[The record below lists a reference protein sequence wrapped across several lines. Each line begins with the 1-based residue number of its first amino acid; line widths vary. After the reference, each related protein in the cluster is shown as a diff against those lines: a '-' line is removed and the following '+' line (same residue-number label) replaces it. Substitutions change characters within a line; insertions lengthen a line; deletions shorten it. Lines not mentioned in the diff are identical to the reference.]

1 MLSNHIAGR
10 IVGLLLAAAVPALA
24 QTPTLV
30 DRGYREMYNLQFA
43 KAHET
48 FRQWQAE
55 HPDDPIAPASDAAA
69 YLFSEFD
76 RLHVLEVEL
85 FVDDAKFES
94 RGGATPDPA
103 ARNGFEMGLARSNE
117 MAKRMLARDPDSAD
131 ALFAMTL
138 ADGLRADYLS
148 LIERRDL
155 AALGYVKSGRGWAEK
170 LLAKHPDYCDGY
182 VALGVENYLLSLKPA
197 PLRWFLRLAGAQ
209 TDKQTGID
217 KLGIAAEKGRYLLPF
232 ARLLLAVAAVRDGDR
247 ARGAQWL
254 QWLAQ
259 QFPQN
264 HLYSRELAKIEP
276 AAAPSRSAP

>member
-1 MLSNHIAGR
+1 MAGR
-10 IVGLLLAAAVPALA
+10 VVGLLLAAAVPALA

-55 HPDDPIAPASDAAA
+55 HPDDPIGPASDAAA

-94 RGGATPDPA
+94 RSEARPDQA
-103 ARNGFEMGLARSNE
+103 ARQGFELGLARSNE
-117 MAKRMLARDPDSAD
+117 VAKRTLAHDPDNAD
-131 ALFAMTL
+131 ALFAMAL
-138 ADGLRADYLS
+138 VDGLRADYLS

-155 AALGYVKSGRGWAEK
+155 AALSYVKSGRGWAEK
-170 LLAKHPDYCDGY
+170 LLTKHPDYCDGY
-182 VALGVENYLLSLKPA
+182 LAVGVENYLLSLKPA
-197 PLRWFLRLAGAQ
+197 PLRWLLRMSGAQ

-217 KLGIAAEKGRYLLPF
+217 KLRITAEKGRYLLPY

-247 ARGAQWL
+247 GRGVQLL

-264 HLYSRELAKIEP
+264 QLYSRELAKIEP
-276 AAAPSRSAP
+276 ASSPNRPVGP